1 MKCNYNCRQG
11 RECDCLPVDF
21 DGQEPDDDVSL
32 TITEMIGVALFV
44 AALLAAGFL
53 LGRVTA

>member
-1 MKCNYNCRQG
+1 MTTPKT
-11 RECDCLPVDF
+11 DKPLPLDF

-32 TITEMIGVALFV
+32 TITEMIGVVLFV

-53 LGRVTA
+53 MGRVTA